1 MQKLAPTLV
10 FIACAIA
17 LGALLPAP
25 TAQAQS
31 SHALRQTGLR
41 VLGATRGYAVAAL
54 WLRAGDAYRRG
65 DFFEASAMY
74 ALIRELQPR
83 NPAVFS
89 YLSWNEAYN
98 IPGNFDDTAR
108 KLPWLERGLAT
119 IHEGQRALPRDA
131 SLRMEEW
138 HFIFN
143 RTRDFPL
150 EVLQLELKF
159 WRERE
164 PKWALIVDDLLARR
178 AKLNASDRRALE
190 RFSEEAVL
198 PVELPLLVAAF
209 HELGQA
215 QQARVL
221 SDNFDEAR
229 EPELARHF
237 DVVARQQLRAFM
249 PLGPEV
255 KAILALANWARLH
268 LMAQVARPAIEF
280 EPRGISVDGAVLNS
294 YRYAQLN
301 VPPELSEVFTP
312 VYKAGVKAA
321 YKSGLKLA
329 QRDYGAEGAAEFAQ
343 RQRENF
349 EGLSGW
355 IED

>member
-25 TAQAQS
+25 EARAES
-31 SHALRQTGLR
+31 SQALRETGLR

-54 WLRAGDAYRRG
+54 WLRAGDAYKRG
-65 DFFEASAMY
+65 DFFEAEAMY
-74 ALIRELQPR
+74 SLIRELQPR

-98 IPGNFDDTAR
+98 IPGNFDDNAR

-119 IHEGQRALPRDA
+119 IHEGQQALPRDA
-131 SLRMEEW
+131 GLRMEEW

-150 EVLQLELKF
+150 EVLRLELKH

-164 PKWALIVDDLLARR
+164 PKWALIVDDLMERR
-178 AKLNASDRRALE
+178 GKLSAENRRALE
-190 RFSEEAVL
+190 QFSAEAVL
-198 PVELPLLVAAF
+198 PVELPLLVESFGRLSAA
-209 HELGQA
+209 EQA
-215 QQARVL
+215 KVL
-221 SDNFDEAR
+221 DENFDEKKEAA
-229 EPELARHF
+229 LAEQF

-249 PLGPEV
+249 PLSAEV

-268 LMAQVARPAIEF
+268 LMAQAARPATEF
-280 EPRGISVDGAVLNS
+280 MPRGLSADGAVLNS
-294 YRYAQLN
+294 YKYAQLN
-301 VPPELSEVFTP
+301 LPPELAEVFTP
-312 VYKAGVKAA
+312 VYKAGVKAT
-321 YKSGLKLA
+321 YKSGLELA
-329 QRDYGAEGAAEFAQ
+329 RRAYGEEGAQQFAQ
-343 RQRENF
+343 HQRENF
-349 EGLSGW
+349 AELPGW
-355 IED
+355 LD